1 MLALAIEEPSYPQP
15 PGTFVAGM
23 APRIL
28 LAEDDPDM
36 RGLVATILRRD
47 GYQVVAVSNGVA
59 MLRQM
64 PEDFDAIVSDIQ
76 MPDLTALEVL
86 EALRC
91 RDIATPVVLMTA
103 YGSETARIEASAL
116 GAFAVLDKPLDWEA
130 LRTTVRQAVITG

>member
-1 MLALAIEEPSYPQP
+1 MLALAIDEAALP
-15 PGTFVAGM
+15 PIPGMRVAGM

-36 RGLVATILRRD
+36 RRLVAATLRRD
-47 GYQVVAVSNGVA
+47 GYQVVAVSSGVA
-59 MLRQM
+59 MLRRM

-91 RDIATPVVLMTA
+91 REIATPVVLMTA
-103 YGSETARIEASAL
+103 YGSEDARIEASAL
-116 GAFAVLDKPLDWEA
+116 GAFAVLDKPLDWDA
-130 LRTTVRQAVITG
+130 LRTTVRQAVLIG